1 MKYLYL
7 VFDSASMTL
16 TQTKLYDYL
25 FAALYKLIM
34 NLSKLNLKFFTFF
47 FLLFNSFSPLSSYS
61 QKRPNILL
69 IMTDDQ
75 GIGDVGL
82 HNNDILKTPNMDAIA
97 NQGAELRQF
106 IVNFNCSPTRAS
118 VLTGRD
124 NYRTGVVGVTETS
137 HLMKS
142 TEVTLAKVLSD
153 AGYRTGIF
161 GKWHLGDSYPMR
173 PSDKGFQET
182 LIHKGGGIG
191 QASDPPGNSYFN
203 PILEH
208 NNVKKVFEGYCD
220 DIFAD
225 ATISFIDKN
234 KDKPFFAFYATNLP
248 HFPLTVSDK
257 WADPYRKMGLHELN
271 ARTYGMIAN
280 VDANI
285 GRLLSKLKELNI
297 EDNTIVIFMSDNGPR
312 TKRTKNDLYPDRY
325 VMNLRGTKTSVY
337 ENGIRAPFFIKWP
350 GRIPQGVQYTNLAA
364 HIDVMPTL
372 LEACKV
378 PVPKALNLDGIS
390 LMPLLS
396 GKVKN
401 LPEREIFIQGHA
413 GSEPYKYFHF
423 TVRGQ
428 RYKLISPNDD
438 PYGNITRPGS
448 GEAEMK
454 KLFASLELYDIE
466 KDPSEIDNIAKQH
479 LDIVKSMLSRY
490 ETWFD
495 QTMKDRGNDW
505 PQRIYLGTNFQPNVQ
520 LSRFDWGGQGSI
532 GEQTRRI
539 GYWEVF
545 SSPGKYKVSLR
556 YQKVAKSG
564 FAYLKYRGI
573 EKKASVSVGDTVT
586 VFDGIELPEGP
597 GRFEAFIKSDTQK
610 TGVQFVD
617 VERIN

>member
-1 MKYLYL
+1 
-7 VFDSASMTL
+7 
-16 TQTKLYDYL
+16 
-25 FAALYKLIM
+25 M
-34 NLSKLNLKFFTFF
+34 NYLKFIC
-47 FLLFNSFSPLSSYS
+47 LFVILNFGFALKDSFA
-61 QKRPNILL
+61 QKKPNVLL

-75 GIGDVGL
+75 GIGDIGM
-82 HNNDILKTPNMDAIA
+82 HNNDMLKTPNMDAIA
-97 NQGAELRQF
+97 KQGAEFKQF

-118 VLTGRD
+118 MLTGRD

-137 HLMKS
+137 PLMKS
-142 TEVTLAKVLSD
+142 SEVTIAKLLSE
-153 AGYRTGIF
+153 AGYSTGIF

-225 ATISFIDKN
+225 ATINFITEN

-257 WADPYRKMGLHELN
+257 WADPFRKMGLHELN
-271 ARTYGMIAN
+271 ALTYGMIAN

-285 GRLLSKLKELNI
+285 GRLLAKLKELGI

-325 VMNLRGTKTSVY
+325 SMNLRGTKTSVY

-350 GRIPQGVQYTNLAA
+350 ARITQGVKFTNLAA

-372 LEACKV
+372 LEACNI
-378 PVPKALNLDGIS
+378 PVPKDLKLDGLS
-390 LMPLLS
+390 LMPLLTN
-396 GKVKN
+396 KVKN

-413 GSEPYKYFHF
+413 GSEPFKYFHF
-423 TVRGQ
+423 TVRGEQ
-428 RYKLISPNDD
+428 YKLISPTDD
-438 PYGNITRPGS
+438 PYGNIARPTVADS
-448 GEAEMK
+448 K
-454 KLFASLELYDIE
+454 KMIANLELYDIE
-466 KDPSEIDNIAKQH
+466 KDSSEINNIAKQYP
-479 LDIVKSMLSRY
+479 DIVKSMLSKY
-490 ETWFD
+490 ENWFD
-495 QTMKDRGNDW
+495 QAIKDRGPDW
-505 PQRIYLGTNFQPNVQ
+505 PQRIYLGTQFQRNVQ
-520 LSRFDWGGQGSI
+520 LSRFDWGGPGAFGNHSNKF
-532 GEQTRRI
+532 

-545 SSPGKYKVSLR
+545 STAARYRITLRFQKAVKTGIAFIKY
-556 YQKVAKSG
+556 Q
-564 FAYLKYRGI
+564 GI
-573 EKKASVSVGDTVT
+573 EKNAQISEGKSSII
-586 VFDGIELPEGP
+586 FDNIDLPAGP
-597 GRFEAFIKSDTQK
+597 GKFEAFLKYDPIV
-610 TGVQFVD
+610 TGVLSVD

>member
-1 MKYLYL
+1 M
-7 VFDSASMTL
+7 F
-16 TQTKLYDYL
+16 
-25 FAALYKLIM
+25 FF
-34 NLSKLNLKFFTFF
+34 NLNLKFFSACSIIL
-47 FLLFNSFSPLSSYS
+47 FLFSSFYSYS

-75 GIGDVGL
+75 GIGDVEL

-97 NQGAELRQF
+97 NQGAEMRQF

-118 VLTGRD
+118 MLTGRD
-124 NYRTGVVGVTETS
+124 NYRTGVVGVTETA

-142 TEVTLAKVLSD
+142 TELTIAKVLSD
-153 AGYRTGIF
+153 AGYSTGIF

-208 NNVKKVFEGYCD
+208 NNVKKVFKGYCD

-225 ATISFIDKN
+225 ATINFIDKN

-248 HFPLTVSDK
+248 HFPIIVSDK
-257 WADPYRKMGLHELN
+257 WADPYRKLGLHELN

-285 GRLLSKLKELNI
+285 GRLLAKLKELGI

-312 TKRTKNDLYPDRY
+312 TKRTKNDLYPDRF

-350 GRIPQGVQYTNLAA
+350 GKIPQGVKYTNLAA

-372 LEACKV
+372 LEACNI
-378 PVPKALNLDGIS
+378 PVPKSLKLDGVS
-390 LMPLLS
+390 LLPLLT
-396 GKVKN
+396 GKLKN

-413 GSEPYKYFHF
+413 GSEPFKYFHF

-428 RYKLISPNDD
+428 RYKLISPHDD
-438 PYGNITRPGS
+438 PYGNIIRLGIADTD
-448 GEAEMK
+448 MK
-454 KLFASLELYDIE
+454 KLLASLELYDIE
-466 KDPSEIDNIAKQH
+466 KDPSEIENIAKQH
-479 LDIVKSMLSRY
+479 PDIVKNMLSRY

-495 QTMKDRGNDW
+495 QAMKDRGSDW
-505 PQRIYLGTNFQPNVQ
+505 PQRIYIGTKFQPNVQ
-520 LSRFDWGGQGSI
+520 LSRFDWGGQGLLA
-532 GEQTRRI
+532 EQTRRI

-545 SSPGKYKVSLR
+545 SSPGKYTISLR
-556 YQKVAKSG
+556 YQKATKSG

-573 EKKASVSVGDTVT
+573 EKKIAISVGDMVSR
-586 VFDGIELPEGP
+586 FDSIELPEGP
-597 GRFEAFIKSDTQK
+597 GRFEAFINSENQD
-610 TGVQFVD
+610 TGVQYVD

>member
-1 MKYLYL
+1 MMSYL
-7 VFDSASMTL
+7 
-16 TQTKLYDYL
+16 KLICL
-25 FAALYKLIM
+25 FIVLNLSFAAQNIYAR
-34 NLSKLNLKFFTFF
+34 
-47 FLLFNSFSPLSSYS
+47 
-61 QKRPNILL
+61 KRPNILL

-75 GIGDVGL
+75 GIGDIGM
-82 HNNDILKTPNMDAIA
+82 HNNDVLKTPNMDAIA
-97 NQGAELRQF
+97 KQGAEFKQF

-118 VLTGRD
+118 MLTGRD

-137 HLMKS
+137 PLMKS
-142 TEVTLAKVLSD
+142 SEVTIAKLLSE
-153 AGYRTGIF
+153 AGYSTGIF

-208 NNVKKVFEGYCD
+208 NNVRKVFEGYCD

-225 ATISFIDKN
+225 ATLSFIDKN

-257 WADPYRKMGLHELN
+257 WADPFRKMGLHEIN
-271 ARTYGMIAN
+271 ARTYGMVAN

-285 GRLLSKLKELNI
+285 GRLLAKLKELGI

-325 VMNLRGTKTSVY
+325 SMNLRGTKTSVY

-350 GRIPQGVQYTNLAA
+350 AVIPQGIKFTNLAA

-372 LEACKV
+372 LEACNV
-378 PVPKALNLDGIS
+378 PVPKGLKLDGLS

-396 GKVKN
+396 AKVKN

-413 GSEPYKYFHF
+413 GSEPFKYFHF

-428 RYKLISPNDD
+428 RYKLISPTDD
-438 PYGNITRPGS
+438 PYGNITRPTDTDV
-448 GEAEMK
+448 K
-454 KLFASLELYDIE
+454 KLIANLELYDIE
-466 KDPSEIDNIAKQH
+466 KDSSEINNIAKQH
-479 LDIVKSMLSRY
+479 PEIVKSMLSKY
-490 ETWFD
+490 ENWFD
-495 QTMKDRGNDW
+495 QAIKDRGSDW
-505 PQRIYLGTNFQPNVQ
+505 PQRIYLGTKFQKNVQ
-520 LSRFDWGGQGSI
+520 LSRFDWGGPGAFGNQSNKF
-532 GEQTRRI
+532 

-545 SSPGKYKVSLR
+545 STAARYRITLRFQKTPTSGLACFKYQGLEKNTRVSEGKT
-556 YQKVAKSG
+556 
-564 FAYLKYRGI
+564 
-573 EKKASVSVGDTVT
+573 SVI
-586 VFDGIELPEGP
+586 FDDIELPAGS
-597 GRFEAFIKSDTQK
+597 GRFEAFLKFDSK
-610 TGVQFVD
+610 EMGVQFVD
-617 VERIN
+617 VELVN

>member
-1 MKYLYL
+1 MIQIFP
-7 VFDSASMTL
+7 VF
-16 TQTKLYDYL
+16 
-25 FAALYKLIM
+25 
-34 NLSKLNLKFFTFF
+34 SKPFMFFFNLNLKFFSACSIIL
-47 FLLFNSFSPLSSYS
+47 FLFSSFYSYS

-75 GIGDVGL
+75 GIGDVEL

-97 NQGAELRQF
+97 NQGAEMRQF

-118 VLTGRD
+118 MLTGRD
-124 NYRTGVVGVTETS
+124 NYRTGVVGVTETA

-142 TEVTLAKVLSD
+142 TELTIAKVLSD
-153 AGYRTGIF
+153 AGYSTGIF

-208 NNVKKVFEGYCD
+208 NNVKKVFKGYCD

-225 ATISFIDKN
+225 ATINFIDKN

-248 HFPLTVSDK
+248 HFPLIVSDK
-257 WADPYRKMGLHELN
+257 WADPYRKLGLHELN

-285 GRLLSKLKELNI
+285 GRLLAKLKELGI

-312 TKRTKNDLYPDRY
+312 TKRTKNDLYPDRF

-350 GRIPQGVQYTNLAA
+350 EKIPQGVKYTNLAA

-372 LEACKV
+372 LEACNI
-378 PVPKALNLDGIS
+378 PVPKSLKLDGVS
-390 LMPLLS
+390 LLPLLT
-396 GKVKN
+396 GKLKN

-413 GSEPYKYFHF
+413 GSEPFKYFHF

-428 RYKLISPNDD
+428 RYKLISPHDD
-438 PYGNITRPGS
+438 PYGNIIRLGIADTD
-448 GEAEMK
+448 MK
-454 KLFASLELYDIE
+454 KLLASLELYDIE
-466 KDPSEIDNIAKQH
+466 KDPSEIENIAKQH
-479 LDIVKSMLSRY
+479 PDIVKNMLSRY

-495 QTMKDRGNDW
+495 QAMKDRGSDW
-505 PQRIYLGTNFQPNVQ
+505 PQRIYIGTKFQPNVQ
-520 LSRFDWGGQGSI
+520 LSRFDWGGQGLLA
-532 GEQTRRI
+532 EQTRRI

-545 SSPGKYKVSLR
+545 SSPGKYTISLR
-556 YQKVAKSG
+556 YQKATKSG

-573 EKKASVSVGDTVT
+573 EKKIAISVGDMVSR
-586 VFDGIELPEGP
+586 FDSIELPEGP
-597 GRFEAFIKSDTQK
+597 GRFEAFINSENQD
-610 TGVQFVD
+610 TGVQYVD

>member
-1 MKYLYL
+1 MSYLK
-7 VFDSASMTL
+7 FAC
-16 TQTKLYDYL
+16 L
-25 FAALYKLIM
+25 FLL
-34 NLSKLNLKFFTFF
+34 LNLC
-47 FLLFNSFSPLSSYS
+47 LAAQQIHA

-75 GIGDVGL
+75 GVGDIGI
-82 HNNDILKTPNMDAIA
+82 HNNDLLKTPNMDAIA
-97 NQGAELRQF
+97 KQGAEFKQF

-118 VLTGRD
+118 MLTGRD

-137 HLMKS
+137 PLMKS
-142 TEVTLAKVLSD
+142 SEVTIAKLLIE
-153 AGYRTGIF
+153 AGYSTGIF

-225 ATISFIDKN
+225 ATLSFIDKN

-257 WADPYRKMGLHELN
+257 WVDPFRKMGLHELN
-271 ARTYGMIAN
+271 ARTYGMVAN

-285 GRLLSKLKELNI
+285 GRLLAKLKELGI
-297 EDNTIVIFMSDNGPR
+297 EDNTIVVFMSDNGPR

-325 VMNLRGTKTSVY
+325 SMNLRGTKTSVY

-350 GRIPQGVQYTNLAA
+350 AKIPQGVKFTNLAA

-372 LEACKV
+372 LEACSV
-378 PVPKALNLDGIS
+378 PVPKDLKLDGLS
-390 LMPLLS
+390 LMPLLTS
-396 GKVKN
+396 KVKI

-413 GSEPYKYFHF
+413 GSEPFKYFHF

-428 RYKLISPNDD
+428 RYKLISPTDD
-438 PYGNITRPGS
+438 PYGDISRPT
-448 GEAEMK
+448 EADVK
-454 KLFASLELYDIE
+454 KMISNLELYDIE
-466 KDPSEIDNIAKQH
+466 KDSSEINNIAKQH
-479 LDIVKSMLSRY
+479 PEIVKSMLTKY
-490 ETWFD
+490 ENWFD
-495 QTMKDRGNDW
+495 QAIKDRGPDW
-505 PQRIYLGTNFQPNVQ
+505 PQRIYLGTLFQKNVQ
-520 LSRFDWGGQGSI
+520 LSRFDWGGPGAFGNQPNKF
-532 GEQTRRI
+532 

-545 SSPGKYKVSLR
+545 STAARYRITLRFQKAPASGLACFKYQGLEKNIPVSEGKT
-556 YQKVAKSG
+556 
-564 FAYLKYRGI
+564 
-573 EKKASVSVGDTVT
+573 SVI
-586 VFDGIELPEGP
+586 FDDIGLPAGS
-597 GRFEAFIKSDTQK
+597 GRFEAFLKFDSK
-610 TGVQFVD
+610 ETGVQFVD

>member
-1 MKYLYL
+1 
-7 VFDSASMTL
+7 
-16 TQTKLYDYL
+16 
-25 FAALYKLIM
+25 
-34 NLSKLNLKFFTFF
+34 
-47 FLLFNSFSPLSSYS
+47 
-61 QKRPNILL
+61 
-69 IMTDDQ
+69 MTDDQ

-97 NQGAELRQF
+97 NQGAEMRQF

-118 VLTGRD
+118 MLTGRD
-124 NYRTGVVGVTETS
+124 NYRTGVVGVTETA

-142 TEVTLAKVLSD
+142 TELTIAKVLSD
-153 AGYRTGIF
+153 AGYSTGIF

-220 DIFAD
+220 DIFAN
-225 ATISFIDKN
+225 ATINFIDKN
-234 KDKPFFAFYATNLP
+234 KDKPFFAYYATNLP
-248 HFPLTVSDK
+248 HFPLIVSDK

-271 ARTYGMIAN
+271 ALTYGMIAN

-285 GRLLSKLKELNI
+285 GRLLAKLKELGI

-312 TKRTKNDLYPDRY
+312 TKRTKNDLYPDRF

-350 GRIPQGVQYTNLAA
+350 GKIPKGVKYTNLAA

-372 LEACKV
+372 LEACNV
-378 PVPKALNLDGIS
+378 PIPKSLKLDGVS
-390 LMPLLS
+390 LMPLLTNKLKS
-396 GKVKN
+396 I
-401 LPEREIFIQGHA
+401 PEREIFIQGHA
-413 GSEPYKYFHF
+413 GSEPFKYFHF

-438 PYGNITRPGS
+438 PYGNIIRPGIA
-448 GEAEMK
+448 EADMK
-454 KLFASLELYDIE
+454 KLLASLELYDIE
-466 KDPSEIDNIAKQH
+466 KDPSEIENIAKQH
-479 LDIVKSMLSRY
+479 PDIVKNMLSHY

-495 QTMKDRGNDW
+495 QAMKDRGNDW
-505 PQRIYLGTNFQPNVQ
+505 PQRIYIGTKFQPIVQ
-520 LSRFDWGGQGSI
+520 LSRFDWGGQGLI
-532 GEQTRRI
+532 GEQTKRM

-545 SSPGKYKVSLR
+545 SSPGKYTITLR
-556 YQKVAKSG
+556 YSKATKSG

-573 EKKASVSVGDTVT
+573 EKKIAISIGDTVSK
-586 VFDGIELPEGP
+586 FDAIELPEGP
-597 GRFEAFIKSDTQK
+597 GRFEAFIKSDDQDI
-610 TGVQFVD
+610 GVQYVD

>member
-1 MKYLYL
+1 MSCL
-7 VFDSASMTL
+7 
-16 TQTKLYDYL
+16 
-25 FAALYKLIM
+25 KLICLFVIL
-34 NLSKLNLKFFTFF
+34 NLSFEAQNA
-47 FLLFNSFSPLSSYS
+47 YA

-75 GIGDVGL
+75 GVGDIGL
-82 HNNDILKTPNMDAIA
+82 HNNDVLKTPNMDAIA
-97 NQGAELRQF
+97 KQGAEFKQF

-118 VLTGRD
+118 MLTGRD

-142 TEVTLAKVLSD
+142 SEVTIARLLSE
-153 AGYRTGIF
+153 AGYSTGIF

-208 NNVKKVFEGYCD
+208 NNVRKVFEGYCD

-225 ATISFIDKN
+225 ATLNFIDKN
-234 KDKPFFAFYATNLP
+234 KDKPFFAYYATNLP

-257 WADPYRKMGLHELN
+257 WADPFRKMGQHELN
-271 ARTYGMIAN
+271 ARTYGMVAN

-285 GRLLSKLKELNI
+285 GRLLAKLKELGI

-325 VMNLRGTKTSVY
+325 SMNLRGTKTSVY

-350 GRIPQGVQYTNLAA
+350 AVIPQGVKFTNLAA

-372 LEACKV
+372 LEACNV
-378 PVPKALNLDGIS
+378 PVPKGLKLDGLS

-396 GKVKN
+396 TKVKN

-413 GSEPYKYFHF
+413 GSEPFKYFHF

-428 RYKLISPNDD
+428 RYKLISPTDD
-438 PYGNITRPGS
+438 PYGDISRPTD
-448 GEAEMK
+448 ADVK
-454 KLFASLELYDIE
+454 KMIANLELYDIE
-466 KDPSEIDNIAKQH
+466 KDSSEINNIARQH
-479 LDIVKSMLSRY
+479 PEIVKSMLTKY
-490 ETWFD
+490 ENWFD
-495 QTMKDRGNDW
+495 QAIKDRGPDW
-505 PQRIYLGTNFQPNVQ
+505 PQRIYLGTLFQKNVQ
-520 LSRFDWGGQGSI
+520 LSRFDWGGPGAYGNLSNKY
-532 GEQTRRI
+532 

-545 SSPGKYKVSLR
+545 STAARYRITLRFQKTPASGLAFFKYQGLEKNTPVSEGKT
-556 YQKVAKSG
+556 
-564 FAYLKYRGI
+564 
-573 EKKASVSVGDTVT
+573 SVI
-586 VFDGIELPEGP
+586 FDDIELPAGS
-597 GRFEAFIKSDTQK
+597 GRFEAFLKFDSRE

-617 VERIN
+617 VERVN

>member
-1 MKYLYL
+1 MVK
-7 VFDSASMTL
+7 VFPAFSQSFMISHNFHN
-16 TQTKLYDYL
+16 KV
-25 FAALYKLIM
+25 FAICCILII
-34 NLSKLNLKFFTFF
+34 
-47 FLLFNSFSPLSSYS
+47 SFSPFHSFS
-61 QKRPNILL
+61 QKRPNVLL

-75 GIGDVGL
+75 GIGDVGI

-97 NQGAELRQF
+97 SQGAEMRQF

-118 VLTGRD
+118 MLTGRD
-124 NYRTGVVGVTETS
+124 NYRTGVVGVTETA

-142 TEVTLAKVLSD
+142 TEVTIAKVLSD
-153 AGYRTGIF
+153 AGYSTGIF

-208 NNVKKVFEGYCD
+208 NNVKKAFEGYCD

-225 ATISFIDKN
+225 ATINFIDKN

-257 WADPYRKMGLHELN
+257 WADPYRKLGLHELN

-285 GRLLSKLKELNI
+285 GRLLAKLKELGI

-350 GRIPQGVQYTNLAA
+350 AKIPQGSKFTNLAA

-372 LEACKV
+372 LEACNV
-378 PVPKALNLDGIS
+378 PVPKALKLDGIS
-390 LMPLLS
+390 LLPLLS
-396 GKVKN
+396 GKVKT

-413 GSEPYKYFHF
+413 GSEPFKYFHF

-438 PYGNITRPGS
+438 PYGNIVRPGI
-448 GEAEMK
+448 GESEMK
-454 KLFASLELYDIE
+454 KLMASLELYDIE
-466 KDPSEIDNIAKQH
+466 NDPSEIDNIAKNH
-479 LDIVKSMLSRY
+479 PDIVKSMLTRY
-490 ETWFD
+490 EIWFD
-495 QTMKDRGNDW
+495 QAMKDRGNDW
-505 PQRIYLGTNFQPNVQ
+505 PQRIHVGTKFQPNVQ
-520 LSRFDWGGQGSI
+520 LSRFDWGGLSSI
-532 GEQTRRI
+532 GEQTRKI
-539 GYWEVF
+539 GYWEVY
-545 SSPGKYKVSLR
+545 SNPGKYKVSLR
-556 YQKVAKSG
+556 YSKVTKPG
-564 FAYLKYRGI
+564 FAYLKYLGI
-573 EKKASVSVGDTVT
+573 EKKILVSVGDTVS
-586 VFDGIELPEGP
+586 VFDSIELPEGT
-597 GRFEAFIKSDTQK
+597 GRFEAFIKSDAQE

>member
-1 MKYLYL
+1 MIQIFS
-7 VFDSASMTL
+7 VFS
-16 TQTKLYDYL
+16 KP
-25 FAALYKLIM
+25 FM
-34 NLSKLNLKFFTFF
+34 NLFNLNRKFFSICS
-47 FLLFNSFSPLSSYS
+47 FLLFLFFSFHSYS

-97 NQGAELRQF
+97 NQGAEMRQF

-118 VLTGRD
+118 MLTGRD

-142 TEVTLAKVLSD
+142 TELTIAKVLSD
-153 AGYRTGIF
+153 AGYSTGIF

-225 ATISFIDKN
+225 ATINFIDKN
-234 KDKPFFAFYATNLP
+234 KDKPFFAYYATNLP

-271 ARTYGMIAN
+271 ALTYGMIAN

-285 GRLLSKLKELNI
+285 GRLLAKLKELGI

-312 TKRTKNDLYPDRY
+312 TKRTKNDLYPDRF

-350 GRIPQGVQYTNLAA
+350 GKIPKGVKYTNLAA

-372 LEACKV
+372 LEACNV
-378 PVPKALNLDGIS
+378 PIPKSLKLDGIS
-390 LMPLLS
+390 LLPLLTS
-396 GKVKN
+396 KLKSI
-401 LPEREIFIQGHA
+401 PEREIFIQGHA

-438 PYGNITRPGS
+438 PYGNIIRPGI
-448 GEAEMK
+448 AAADMK
-454 KLFASLELYDIE
+454 KLLASLELYDIE
-466 KDPSEIDNIAKQH
+466 KDPSEIENIAKQH
-479 LDIVKSMLSRY
+479 PDIVKNMLSRY
-490 ETWFD
+490 ENWFD
-495 QTMKDRGNDW
+495 QAMKDRGSDW
-505 PQRIYLGTNFQPNVQ
+505 PQRIYIGTKFQPNVQ
-520 LSRFDWGGQGSI
+520 LSRFDWGSQGST
-532 GEQTRRI
+532 GEQTTRM

-545 SSPGKYKVSLR
+545 SSPGQYNISLR
-556 YQKVAKSG
+556 YQKATKSG
-564 FAYLKYRGI
+564 FAYLKYRGV
-573 EKKASVSVGDTVT
+573 EKKIAISVGNTVSK
-586 VFDGIELPEGP
+586 FDAIELPEGP
-597 GRFEAFIKSDTQK
+597 GKFEAFIKLDDQDI
-610 TGVQFVD
+610 GVQYVD

>member
-1 MKYLYL
+1 
-7 VFDSASMTL
+7 
-16 TQTKLYDYL
+16 
-25 FAALYKLIM
+25 
-34 NLSKLNLKFFTFF
+34 
-47 FLLFNSFSPLSSYS
+47 
-61 QKRPNILL
+61 
-69 IMTDDQ
+69 MTDDQ

-82 HNNDILKTPNMDAIA
+82 HNNDILKTPNMDEIA
-97 NQGAELRQF
+97 NQGAEMRQF

-118 VLTGRD
+118 MLTGRD
-124 NYRTGVVGVTETS
+124 NYRTGVVGVTETA

-142 TEVTLAKVLSD
+142 TELTLAKVLSD
-153 AGYRTGIF
+153 AGYSTGIF

-208 NNVKKVFEGYCD
+208 NNVKKVFKGYCD

-225 ATISFIDKN
+225 ATINFIDKN
-234 KDKPFFAFYATNLP
+234 KDKPFFAYYATNLP
-248 HFPLTVSDK
+248 HFPLIVSDK

-271 ARTYGMIAN
+271 ALTYGMIAN

-285 GRLLSKLKELNI
+285 GRLLAKLKELGI

-312 TKRTKNDLYPDRY
+312 TKRTKNDLYPDRF

-350 GRIPQGVQYTNLAA
+350 GKIPKGVKYTNLSA

-372 LEACKV
+372 LEACNV
-378 PVPKALNLDGIS
+378 PIPQSLKLDGVS
-390 LMPLLS
+390 LMPLLTNKLKS
-396 GKVKN
+396 I
-401 LPEREIFIQGHA
+401 PEREIFIQGHA

-438 PYGNITRPGS
+438 PYGNIVRPGIA
-448 GEAEMK
+448 EADMK
-454 KLFASLELYDIE
+454 KLLASLELYDIE
-466 KDPSEIDNIAKQH
+466 KDPSEIENIAKQH
-479 LDIVKSMLSRY
+479 PDIVKNMLSHY

-495 QTMKDRGNDW
+495 QAMKDRGSDW
-505 PQRIYLGTNFQPNVQ
+505 PQRIYIGTKFQPIVQ
-520 LSRFDWGGQGSI
+520 LSRFNWGGQGSI
-532 GEQTRRI
+532 GEQSRRM

-545 SSPGKYKVSLR
+545 SSPGKYTITLR
-556 YQKVAKSG
+556 YSKATKSG

-573 EKKASVSVGDTVT
+573 EKKIAISVGDTLAK
-586 VFDGIELPEGP
+586 FDAIELPEGP
-597 GRFEAFIKSDTQK
+597 GKFEAFIKSDDQDI
-610 TGVQFVD
+610 GVQYVD

>member
-1 MKYLYL
+1 MSYLK
-7 VFDSASMTL
+7 FAC
-16 TQTKLYDYL
+16 L
-25 FAALYKLIM
+25 FLL
-34 NLSKLNLKFFTFF
+34 LNLC
-47 FLLFNSFSPLSSYS
+47 LAAQQIHA

-75 GIGDVGL
+75 GVGDIGI
-82 HNNDILKTPNMDAIA
+82 HNNDLLKTPNMDAIA
-97 NQGAELRQF
+97 KQGAEFKQF

-118 VLTGRD
+118 MLTGRD

-137 HLMKS
+137 PLMKS
-142 TEVTLAKVLSD
+142 SEVTIAKLLIE
-153 AGYRTGIF
+153 AGYSTGIF

-225 ATISFIDKN
+225 ATLSFIDKN

-257 WADPYRKMGLHELN
+257 WVDPFRKMGLHELN
-271 ARTYGMIAN
+271 ARTYGMVAN

-285 GRLLSKLKELNI
+285 GRLLAKLKELGI
-297 EDNTIVIFMSDNGPR
+297 EENTIVIFMSDNGPR

-325 VMNLRGTKTSVY
+325 SMNLRGTKTSVY

-350 GRIPQGVQYTNLAA
+350 AKIPQGVKFTNLAA

-372 LEACKV
+372 LEACNV
-378 PVPKALNLDGIS
+378 PVPKDLKLDGLS
-390 LMPLLS
+390 LMPLLTS
-396 GKVKN
+396 KVKN

-413 GSEPYKYFHF
+413 GSEPFKYFHF

-428 RYKLISPNDD
+428 RYKLISPTDD
-438 PYGNITRPGS
+438 PYGDISRPTD
-448 GEAEMK
+448 ADVK
-454 KLFASLELYDIE
+454 KMIANLELYDIE
-466 KDPSEIDNIAKQH
+466 KDSSEINNIAKQH
-479 LDIVKSMLSRY
+479 PEIVKNMLSKY
-490 ETWFD
+490 ENWFD
-495 QTMKDRGNDW
+495 QAIKDRGSDW
-505 PQRIYLGTNFQPNVQ
+505 PQRIYLGTSFQKNVQ
-520 LSRFDWGGQGSI
+520 LSRFDWGGPGAFGNQPNKF
-532 GEQTRRI
+532 

-545 SSPGKYKVSLR
+545 STAARYRITLRFQKAPASGLACFKYPGFRRKNFSN
-556 YQKVAKSG
+556 
-564 FAYLKYRGI
+564 F
-573 EKKASVSVGDTVT
+573 
-586 VFDGIELPEGP
+586 
-597 GRFEAFIKSDTQK
+597 
-610 TGVQFVD
+610 
-617 VERIN
+617 

>member
-1 MKYLYL
+1 MSFL
-7 VFDSASMTL
+7 
-16 TQTKLYDYL
+16 
-25 FAALYKLIM
+25 
-34 NLSKLNLKFFTFF
+34 KLN
-47 FLLFNSFSPLSSYS
+47 FLFIVLTLSFAVQNNYA

-75 GIGDVGL
+75 GVGDLGI
-82 HNNDILKTPNMDAIA
+82 HNNDVLKTPNMDAIA
-97 NQGAELRQF
+97 KQGAEFKQF

-118 VLTGRD
+118 MLTGRD

-137 HLMKS
+137 HLMKAS
-142 TEVTLAKVLSD
+142 EITIAKLLSE
-153 AGYRTGIF
+153 AGYSTGIF

-208 NNVKKVFEGYCD
+208 NNVRKVFDGYCD

-225 ATISFIDKN
+225 ATLSFIDKN

-257 WADPYRKMGLHELN
+257 WADPFRKMGLHELN

-285 GRLLSKLKELNI
+285 GRLLAKLKELGI

-325 VMNLRGTKTSVY
+325 SMNLRGTKTSVY
-337 ENGIRAPFFIKWP
+337 ENGIRSPFFIKWSEK
-350 GRIPQGVQYTNLAA
+350 IAQGVKYTNLAA

-372 LEACKV
+372 LEACNV
-378 PVPKALNLDGIS
+378 PVPNNLKLDGIS
-390 LMPLLS
+390 LMPLLN
-396 GKVKN
+396 GEVKN

-413 GSEPYKYFHF
+413 GSEPFKYFHF

-428 RYKLISPNDD
+428 RYKLISPTDD
-438 PYGNITRPGS
+438 PYGTIRRPTDADS
-448 GEAEMK
+448 K
-454 KLFASLELYDIE
+454 KLIANLELYDLE
-466 KDPSEIDNIAKQH
+466 KDSSEINNIAKQH
-479 LDIVKSMLSRY
+479 PDIVKSLLIKY
-490 ETWFD
+490 ENWFD
-495 QTMKDRGNDW
+495 KAIKDRGQDW
-505 PQRIYLGTNFQPNVQ
+505 PQRIYLGTSFQKNVQ
-520 LSRFDWGGQGSI
+520 LSRFDWGGPGAFGNQLNKF
-532 GEQTRRI
+532 
-539 GYWEVF
+539 GYWEVYSTASQYRIMLRF
-545 SSPGKYKVSLR
+545 QKAPKSGMAYIKYKGV
-556 YQKVAKSG
+556 
-564 FAYLKYRGI
+564 
-573 EKKASVSVGDTVT
+573 EKNVPVLEGNTSVI
-586 VFDGIELPEGP
+586 FDNIELPAGP
-597 GRFEAFIKSDTQK
+597 GRFEAFLKFDPIT

>member
-1 MKYLYL
+1 
-7 VFDSASMTL
+7 
-16 TQTKLYDYL
+16 
-25 FAALYKLIM
+25 M
-34 NLSKLNLKFFTFF
+34 NLISIYSK
-47 FLLFNSFSPLSSYS
+47 FLLFSFFSLNVIFSEHSFA

-97 NQGAELRQF
+97 NQGAEMRQF

-118 VLTGRD
+118 MLTGRD
-124 NYRTGVVGVTETS
+124 NYRTGVVGVTETA

-142 TEVTLAKVLSD
+142 TELTIAKVLSD

-225 ATISFIDKN
+225 ATINFIDKN
-234 KDKPFFAFYATNLP
+234 KDKPFFAYYATNLP

-271 ARTYGMIAN
+271 ALTYGMIAN

-285 GRLLSKLKELNI
+285 GRLLAKLKELGI

-312 TKRTKNDLYPDRY
+312 TKRTKNDLYPDRF

-337 ENGIRAPFFIKWP
+337 ENGIRVPFFIKWP
-350 GRIPQGVQYTNLAA
+350 AKIPKGVKYTNLAA

-372 LEACKV
+372 LEACNV
-378 PVPKALNLDGIS
+378 PIPKSLKLDGIS
-390 LMPLLS
+390 LLPLLTNKLKS
-396 GKVKN
+396 I
-401 LPEREIFIQGHA
+401 PEREIFIQGHA
-413 GSEPYKYFHF
+413 GSEPFKYFHF

-438 PYGNITRPGS
+438 PYGNIIRPGIA
-448 GEAEMK
+448 EADMK
-454 KLFASLELYDIE
+454 KLLASLELYDIE
-466 KDPSEIDNIAKQH
+466 KDPSEIENIAKQH
-479 LDIVKSMLSRY
+479 PDIVKNMLSRY
-490 ETWFD
+490 ENWFD
-495 QTMKDRGNDW
+495 QAMKDRGSDW
-505 PQRIYLGTNFQPNVQ
+505 PQRIYIGTKFQPIVQ
-520 LSRFDWGGQGSI
+520 LSRFDWGGQGLI
-532 GEQTRRI
+532 GEQSRRM

-545 SSPGKYKVSLR
+545 SSPGKYNVILR
-556 YQKVAKSG
+556 YQKATKSG
-564 FAYLKYRGI
+564 FEYLKYRGL
-573 EKKASVSVGDTVT
+573 EKKIAISVGDTASR
-586 VFDGIELPEGP
+586 FDAIELPEGP
-597 GRFEAFIKSDTQK
+597 GKFEAFIKSDDQDI
-610 TGVQFVD
+610 GVEYVD

>member
-1 MKYLYL
+1 MSYLKFACLFLLLNLYL
-7 VFDSASMTL
+7 
-16 TQTKLYDYL
+16 
-25 FAALYKLIM
+25 AAQQIHA
-34 NLSKLNLKFFTFF
+34 
-47 FLLFNSFSPLSSYS
+47 

-75 GIGDVGL
+75 GVGDLGI
-82 HNNDILKTPNMDAIA
+82 HNNDLLKTPNMDAIA
-97 NQGAELRQF
+97 KQGAEFKQF

-118 VLTGRD
+118 MLTGRD

-137 HLMKS
+137 PLMKS
-142 TEVTLAKVLSD
+142 SEVTIAKLLSE
-153 AGYRTGIF
+153 AGYSTGIF

-225 ATISFIDKN
+225 ATLSFIDKN

-257 WADPYRKMGLHELN
+257 WADPFRKMGLHELN
-271 ARTYGMIAN
+271 ARTYGMVAN

-285 GRLLSKLKELNI
+285 GRLLAKLKELGI
-297 EDNTIVIFMSDNGPR
+297 EDNTIVVFMSDNGPR

-325 VMNLRGTKTSVY
+325 SMNLRGTKTSVY

-350 GRIPQGVQYTNLAA
+350 AKIPQGVKFTNLAA

-372 LEACKV
+372 LEACSV
-378 PVPKALNLDGIS
+378 PVPKDLKLDGLS
-390 LMPLLS
+390 LMPLLTS
-396 GKVKN
+396 KVNN

-413 GSEPYKYFHF
+413 GSEPFKYFHF

-428 RYKLISPNDD
+428 RYKLISPTDD
-438 PYGNITRPGS
+438 PYGDISRPTD
-448 GEAEMK
+448 ADVK
-454 KLFASLELYDIE
+454 KMIANLELYDIE
-466 KDPSEIDNIAKQH
+466 KDSSEINNIAKQH
-479 LDIVKSMLSRY
+479 PEIVKNMLSKY
-490 ETWFD
+490 ENWFD
-495 QTMKDRGNDW
+495 QAIKDRGSDW
-505 PQRIYLGTNFQPNVQ
+505 PQRIYLGTSFQKNVQ
-520 LSRFDWGGQGSI
+520 LSRFDWGGPGAF
-532 GEQTRRI
+532 GNRPNKF

-545 SSPGKYKVSLR
+545 STAARYRITLRFQKAPASGLACIKYQGLEKNTPVSEGKT
-556 YQKVAKSG
+556 
-564 FAYLKYRGI
+564 
-573 EKKASVSVGDTVT
+573 SVI
-586 VFDGIELPEGP
+586 FDDIGLPAGS
-597 GRFEAFIKSDTQK
+597 GRFEAFLKLDSK
-610 TGVQFVD
+610 ETGVQFVD

>member
-1 MKYLYL
+1 MSCL
-7 VFDSASMTL
+7 
-16 TQTKLYDYL
+16 
-25 FAALYKLIM
+25 KLICLFVIL
-34 NLSKLNLKFFTFF
+34 NLSFEAQST
-47 FLLFNSFSPLSSYS
+47 YA

-75 GIGDVGL
+75 GVGDIGL
-82 HNNDILKTPNMDAIA
+82 HNNDVLKTPNMDAIA
-97 NQGAELRQF
+97 KQGAEFKQF

-118 VLTGRD
+118 MLTGRD

-137 HLMKS
+137 PLMKS
-142 TEVTLAKVLSD
+142 SEVTIAKLLSE
-153 AGYRTGIF
+153 AGYSTGIF

-208 NNVKKVFEGYCD
+208 NNVRKVFKGYCD

-225 ATISFIDKN
+225 ATLSFINKN

-257 WADPYRKMGLHELN
+257 WADPFRKLGLHELN
-271 ARTYGMIAN
+271 ARTYGMVAN

-285 GRLLSKLKELNI
+285 GRLLAKLKELGI

-325 VMNLRGTKTSVY
+325 NMNLRGTKTSVY
-337 ENGIRAPFFIKWP
+337 DNGIRAPFFIKWP
-350 GRIPQGVQYTNLAA
+350 ARIPKGIKFTNLAA

-372 LEACKV
+372 LEACNI
-378 PVPKALNLDGIS
+378 PVPKDLKLDGLS
-390 LMPLLS
+390 LMPLLTS
-396 GKVKN
+396 KVKN

-413 GSEPYKYFHF
+413 GSEPFKYFHF

-428 RYKLISPNDD
+428 RYKLISPTDD
-438 PYGNITRPGS
+438 PYGDISRPT
-448 GEAEMK
+448 EADVK
-454 KLFASLELYDIE
+454 KMISNLELYDIE
-466 KDPSEIDNIAKQH
+466 KDSSEINNIAKQH
-479 LDIVKSMLSRY
+479 PEIVKSMLTKY
-490 ETWFD
+490 ENWFD
-495 QTMKDRGNDW
+495 QAIKDRGPDW
-505 PQRIYLGTNFQPNVQ
+505 PQRIYLGTLFQKNVQ
-520 LSRFDWGGQGSI
+520 LSRFDWGGPGAFGKQVNKY
-532 GEQTRRI
+532 

-545 SSPGKYKVSLR
+545 STAARYRITLRFQKIPASGLAFIKYQGLEKNTPVSEGKT
-556 YQKVAKSG
+556 
-564 FAYLKYRGI
+564 
-573 EKKASVSVGDTVT
+573 SVI
-586 VFDGIELPEGP
+586 FDDIELPEGS
-597 GRFEAFIKSDTQK
+597 GRFEAFLKFDSK
-610 TGVQFVD
+610 ETGVQFVD

>member
-1 MKYLYL
+1 
-7 VFDSASMTL
+7 
-16 TQTKLYDYL
+16 
-25 FAALYKLIM
+25 M
-34 NLSKLNLKFFTFF
+34 NLTSLYFKFFLFLFF
-47 FLLFNSFSPLSSYS
+47 SFSVIFPENSFA

-97 NQGAELRQF
+97 NQGAEMRQF

-118 VLTGRD
+118 MLTGRD
-124 NYRTGVVGVTETS
+124 NYRTGVVGVTETA

-142 TEVTLAKVLSD
+142 TELTIAKVLSD

-208 NNVKKVFEGYCD
+208 NNIKKVFEGYCD

-225 ATISFIDKN
+225 ATINFIDKN
-234 KDKPFFAFYATNLP
+234 KDKPFFAYYATNLP

-271 ARTYGMIAN
+271 ALTYGMIAN

-285 GRLLSKLKELNI
+285 GRLLAKLKELGI

-312 TKRTKNDLYPDRY
+312 TKRTKNDLYPDRF

-337 ENGIRAPFFIKWP
+337 ENGIRVPFFIKWP
-350 GRIPQGVQYTNLAA
+350 GKIPKGIKYTNLAA

-372 LEACKV
+372 LEACNV
-378 PVPKALNLDGIS
+378 PIPKSLKLDGVS
-390 LMPLLS
+390 LLPLLTNKLKS
-396 GKVKN
+396 I
-401 LPEREIFIQGHA
+401 PEREIFIQGHA

-438 PYGNITRPGS
+438 PYGNIIRPGI
-448 GEAEMK
+448 GDADMK
-454 KLFASLELYDIE
+454 KLLASLELYDIE
-466 KDPSEIDNIAKQH
+466 KDPSEIENIAKQH
-479 LDIVKSMLSRY
+479 PDIVKNMLSRY

-495 QTMKDRGNDW
+495 QAMKDRGSDW
-505 PQRIYLGTNFQPNVQ
+505 PQRIYIGTKFQPIVQ

-532 GEQTRRI
+532 GEQSRRM

-545 SSPGKYKVSLR
+545 SSPGKYTISLR
-556 YQKVAKSG
+556 YSKATKSG

-573 EKKASVSVGDTVT
+573 EKKIAISVGDTLAK
-586 VFDGIELPEGP
+586 FDAIELPEGP
-597 GRFEAFIKSDTQK
+597 GKFEAFIKSDDQDI
-610 TGVQFVD
+610 GVQYVD
-617 VERIN
+617 LERIN

>member
-1 MKYLYL
+1 MREFCSVYNLRFFNFCDLRPKIFLI
-7 VFDSASMTL
+7 
-16 TQTKLYDYL
+16 L
-25 FAALYKLIM
+25 FISISGLQIGSVYAR
-34 NLSKLNLKFFTFF
+34 
-47 FLLFNSFSPLSSYS
+47 
-61 QKRPNILL
+61 KRPNILL

-75 GIGDVGL
+75 GIGDIGL
-82 HNNDILKTPNMDAIA
+82 HGNNILKTPNMDAIA
-97 NQGAELRQF
+97 RQGAEFKQF

-118 VLTGRD
+118 MLTGRD

-191 QASDPPGNSYFN
+191 QASDPPGNSYYN
-203 PILEH
+203 PILEQ
-208 NNVKKVFEGYCD
+208 NNVKKAFRGYCD

-225 ATISFIDKN
+225 ATINFIDKN

-257 WADPYRKMGLHELN
+257 WADPFRKMGLHELN

-285 GRLLSKLKELNI
+285 GRLLAKLKELGL
-297 EDNTIVIFMSDNGPR
+297 EDNTIVVFMSDNGPR

-325 VMNLRGTKTSVY
+325 NMNLRGTKTSVY
-337 ENGIRAPFFIKWP
+337 ENGIRVPFFIKWP
-350 GRIPQGVQYTNLAA
+350 GKIQKGIKYTNLAA

-372 LEACKV
+372 LEACNV
-378 PVPKALNLDGIS
+378 PVPKDLKLDGLS

-396 GKVKN
+396 GKVNK

-413 GSEPYKYFHF
+413 GSEPFKYFHF

-428 RYKLISPNDD
+428 QYKLISPDDD
-438 PYGNITRPGS
+438 PYGNIARPGD
-448 GEAEMK
+448 AEIK
-454 KLFASLELYDIE
+454 KMIASLELYDIE
-466 KDPSEIDNIAKQH
+466 KDSSEINNIAKQH
-479 LDIVKSMLSRY
+479 PEIVKNMLSKY
-490 ETWFD
+490 ENWFD
-495 QTMKDRGNDW
+495 QAIKDRGTDW
-505 PQRIYLGTNFQPNVQ
+505 PQRIYLGTQFQKNVQ
-520 LSRFDWGGQGSI
+520 LSRFDWGGPGTF
-532 GEQTRRI
+532 GNQTNQF

-545 SSPGKYKVSLR
+545 STAARYRITLR
-556 YQKVAKSG
+556 FQKAPKSG
-564 FAYLKYRGI
+564 TAYIKYQGL
-573 EKKASVSVGDTVT
+573 EKNALVSEGKTSII
-586 VFDGIELPEGP
+586 FDDIELPAGS
-597 GRFEAFIKSDTQK
+597 GRFEAFLKYDPK
-610 TGVQFVD
+610 ETGVQFVD

>member
-1 MKYLYL
+1 MSY
-7 VFDSASMTL
+7 F
-16 TQTKLYDYL
+16 KLICL
-25 FAALYKLIM
+25 FVVLNLSFAAE
-34 NLSKLNLKFFTFF
+34 
-47 FLLFNSFSPLSSYS
+47 PSYA

-75 GIGDVGL
+75 GVGDLGI
-82 HNNDILKTPNMDAIA
+82 HNNDLLKTPNMDAIA
-97 NQGAELRQF
+97 KQGAEFKQF

-118 VLTGRD
+118 MLTGRD

-137 HLMKS
+137 PLMKS
-142 TEVTLAKVLSD
+142 SEITIAKLLSD
-153 AGYRTGIF
+153 AGYSTGIF

-208 NNVKKVFEGYCD
+208 NNVRKVFEGYCD

-225 ATISFIDKN
+225 ATLNFIEKN
-234 KDKPFFAFYATNLP
+234 KEKPFFAYYATNLP

-257 WADPYRKMGLHELN
+257 WADPFRKMGLHELN
-271 ARTYGMIAN
+271 ARTYGMVAN

-285 GRLLSKLKELNI
+285 GRLLAKLKELGI

-325 VMNLRGTKTSVY
+325 SMNLRGTKTSVY

-350 GRIPQGVQYTNLAA
+350 EVIPQGLKFTNLAA
-364 HIDVMPTL
+364 NIDVMPTL

-378 PVPKALNLDGIS
+378 PVPNGLKLDGLS

-396 GKVKN
+396 AKVKN

-413 GSEPYKYFHF
+413 GSEPFKYFHF

-428 RYKLISPNDD
+428 KYKLISPTDD
-438 PYGNITRPGS
+438 PYGDISRPTD
-448 GEAEMK
+448 ADVRKMI
-454 KLFASLELYDIE
+454 ANLELYDIE
-466 KDPSEIDNIAKQH
+466 KDSSEINNIAKQH
-479 LDIVKSMLSRY
+479 PEIVKSLLTKY
-490 ETWFD
+490 ENWFD
-495 QTMKDRGNDW
+495 QAIKDRGSDW
-505 PQRIYLGTNFQPNVQ
+505 PQRIYLGTTFQKNVQ
-520 LSRFDWGGQGSI
+520 LSRFDWGGPGAFSKQPNKF
-532 GEQTRRI
+532 

-545 SSPGKYKVSLR
+545 SAAGKYRVILR
-556 YQKVAKSG
+556 FQ
-564 FAYLKYRGI
+564 
-573 EKKASVSVGDTVT
+573 KASKPGMAYIKYQGILKNVSIAEGNSSVI
-586 VFDGIELPEGP
+586 FDNIELPAGP
-597 GRFEAFIKSDTQK
+597 GKFEAFINYDSKD

>member
-1 MKYLYL
+1 MSYLK
-7 VFDSASMTL
+7 FAC
-16 TQTKLYDYL
+16 L
-25 FAALYKLIM
+25 FLL
-34 NLSKLNLKFFTFF
+34 LNLC
-47 FLLFNSFSPLSSYS
+47 LAAQQIHA

-75 GIGDVGL
+75 GVGDIGI
-82 HNNDILKTPNMDAIA
+82 HNNDLLKTPNMDAIA
-97 NQGAELRQF
+97 KQGAEFKQF

-118 VLTGRD
+118 MLTGRD

-142 TEVTLAKVLSD
+142 SEVTIARLLSD
-153 AGYRTGIF
+153 AGYSTGIF

-203 PILEH
+203 PVLEH
-208 NNVKKVFEGYCD
+208 NNVRKTFEGYCD

-225 ATISFIDKN
+225 ATLSFIDKN

-257 WADPYRKMGLHELN
+257 WADPFRKMGLHELN
-271 ARTYGMIAN
+271 ARTYGMVAN

-285 GRLLSKLKELNI
+285 GRLLAKLKELGI

-325 VMNLRGTKTSVY
+325 SMNLRGTKTSVY

-350 GRIPQGVQYTNLAA
+350 AKIPQGVKFTNLAA

-372 LEACKV
+372 LEACNV
-378 PVPKALNLDGIS
+378 PVPKDLKLDGLS
-390 LMPLLS
+390 LMPLLTS
-396 GKVKN
+396 KVKN

-413 GSEPYKYFHF
+413 GSEPFKYFHF

-428 RYKLISPNDD
+428 RYKLISPTDD
-438 PYGNITRPGS
+438 PYGDISRPTD
-448 GEAEMK
+448 ADVK
-454 KLFASLELYDIE
+454 KMIANLELYDIE
-466 KDPSEIDNIAKQH
+466 KDSSEINNIAKQH
-479 LDIVKSMLSRY
+479 PEIVKNMLSKY
-490 ETWFD
+490 ENWFD
-495 QTMKDRGNDW
+495 QAIKDRGSDW
-505 PQRIYLGTNFQPNVQ
+505 PQRIYLGTSFQKNVQ
-520 LSRFDWGGQGSI
+520 LSRFDWGGPGAFGNQPNKF
-532 GEQTRRI
+532 

-545 SSPGKYKVSLR
+545 STAARYRITLRFQKAPASGLACFKYQGLEKNIPVSEGKT
-556 YQKVAKSG
+556 
-564 FAYLKYRGI
+564 
-573 EKKASVSVGDTVT
+573 SVI
-586 VFDGIELPEGP
+586 FDDIELPAGT
-597 GRFEAFIKSDTQK
+597 GRLQAFLKFDSK
-610 TGVQFVD
+610 ETGVQFVN

>member
-1 MKYLYL
+1 
-7 VFDSASMTL
+7 
-16 TQTKLYDYL
+16 
-25 FAALYKLIM
+25 M
-34 NLSKLNLKFFTFF
+34 NLISLYYK
-47 FLLFNSFSPLSSYS
+47 FLLFSFFSLSVIFSEYS
-61 QKRPNILL
+61 FAQKRPNILL

-97 NQGAELRQF
+97 NQGAEMRQF

-118 VLTGRD
+118 MLTGRD
-124 NYRTGVVGVTETS
+124 NYRTGVVGVTETA

-142 TEVTLAKVLSD
+142 TELTIAKVLLD
-153 AGYRTGIF
+153 AGYSTGIF

-208 NNVKKVFEGYCD
+208 NNVKKVFKGYCD

-225 ATISFIDKN
+225 ATINFIDKN

-248 HFPLTVSDK
+248 HFPLIVSDK
-257 WADPYRKMGLHELN
+257 WADPYRKLGLHELN
-271 ARTYGMIAN
+271 ALTYGMIAN

-285 GRLLSKLKELNI
+285 GRLLAKLKELGI

-312 TKRTKNDLYPDRY
+312 TKRTKNDLYPDRF

-350 GRIPQGVQYTNLAA
+350 GKIPKGVKYTNLAA

-372 LEACKV
+372 LEACNV
-378 PVPKALNLDGIS
+378 PIPISLKLDGIS
-390 LMPLLS
+390 LMPLLT
-396 GKVKN
+396 GKLKSI
-401 LPEREIFIQGHA
+401 PERELFIQGHA

-438 PYGNITRPGS
+438 PYGNIIRPGI
-448 GEAEMK
+448 GDADMK
-454 KLFASLELYDIE
+454 KLLASLELYDIE

-479 LDIVKSMLSRY
+479 PDIVKNMLSRY

-495 QTMKDRGNDW
+495 QAMKDRGSDW
-505 PQRIYLGTNFQPNVQ
+505 PQRIYIGTKFQPNVQ

-532 GEQTRRI
+532 GEQSRRM

-545 SSPGKYKVSLR
+545 SSPGKYTISLR
-556 YQKVAKSG
+556 YPKATKLG

-573 EKKASVSVGDTVT
+573 EKKIAISVGDMVT
-586 VFDGIELPEGP
+586 RFDSIELPEGP
-597 GRFEAFIKSDTQK
+597 GRFEAFIKSDDQDI
-610 TGVQFVD
+610 GVQYVD